1 MGWTLMKKEFQG
13 TTTAAKKNKMDKLTE
28 MLVAAIALVGGFI
41 TKRIFKNHDVLSD
54 RISALEK
61 VVVTKD
67 DLEPLERT
75 TDMILTHILN
85 KK

>member
-1 MGWTLMKKEFQG
+1 V
-13 TTTAAKKNKMDKLTE
+13 DKLNE
-28 MLVAAIALVGGFI
+28 MLIGALAVVGGFL
-41 TKRIFKNHDVLSD
+41 TKRIYSNHDALSD

-61 VVVTKD
+61 TVVKKI

-85 KK
+85 SK

>member
-1 MGWTLMKKEFQG
+1 
-13 TTTAAKKNKMDKLTE
+13 MDKLNE
-28 MLVAAIALVGGFI
+28 MLIGALAVVGGFL
-41 TKRIFKNHDVLSD
+41 TKRIYSNHDALSD

-61 VVVTKD
+61 TVVKKI

-85 KK
+85 SK